1 MWSSCSAVDC
11 TEGGGDSERDGE
23 DGGEALADTFAQS
36 SVTDG
41 LLKIFQ
47 LFMFRSSRAA
57 VPKRQDCSSWTD
69 L

>member
-1 MWSSCSAVDC
+1 MWSSCSTVDC
-11 TEGGGDSERDGE
+11 TEGDGEGDGE
-23 DGGEALADTFAQS
+23 DRGEALADTFAQS

-47 LFMFRSSRAA
+47 LFVMFRSSWAG
-57 VPKRQDCSSWTD
+57 VPKRQDCSTWTD